1 MNTLL
6 YSKSAEAMFGQSR
19 SRPAELY
26 FNGNCL
32 LRAVYTG
39 QFQKVPFFLR
49 HLWCAL
55 AE

>member
-6 YSKSAEAMFGQSR
+6 YNRSSEAMFEKSR
-19 SRPAELY
+19 SRAAELY

-32 LRAVYTG
+32 LRAVRAG

>member
-6 YSKSAEAMFGQSR
+6 HSRSSEAMFEQGR
-19 SRPAELY
+19 SRAAELY
-26 FNGNCL
+26 FNSNCL
-32 LRAVYTG
+32 LRAVCTG